1 MINSFCIYAQAEPE
15 IHYQEVKDSLSRK
28 EVRKINNAEMK
39 QSNSQL
45 FVNLSYVFAKL
56 NTTASFELPSG
67 LLTAKLG
74 LEENLGL
81 PDVRNFITGSFIYR
95 ATLRSG
101 IYMTYYGI
109 NREKSWQ
116 IDKDIIFLND
126 TIHAGSKTKAYFNT
140 QVISTGYLF
149 AVLKDPN
156 TFLGAY
162 LNIYVMM
169 LNTGVKS
176 DLQNRNLGVKMT
188 APLPNFGLVAMFRLT
203 NWLSLDANIGFFSLH
218 TKTFGGTIYDLNI
231 SFLFNATKWL
241 GFNLSYQEFDINV
254 FFPSNTINTNIDYN
268 FRGPALGVQVKF

>member
-1 MINSFCIYAQAEPE
+1 
-15 IHYQEVKDSLSRK
+15 
-28 EVRKINNAEMK
+28 
-39 QSNSQL
+39 
-45 FVNLSYVFAKL
+45 
-56 NTTASFELPSG
+56 
-67 LLTAKLG
+67 
-74 LEENLGL
+74 
-81 PDVRNFITGSFIYR
+81 
-95 ATLRSG
+95 
-101 IYMTYYGI
+101 MTYYGI

-126 TIHAGSKTKAYFNT
+126 TIHAGSNTKAYFNT

-156 TFLGAY
+156 SFLGAY
-162 LNIYVMM
+162 LNIYMMM

-176 DLQNRNLGVKMT
+176 DLLNINSGVKMT
-188 APLPNFGLVAMFRLT
+188 APLPNFGLVAMFKLT
-203 NWLSLDANIGFFSLH
+203 NWLNMDANIGFFSLH
-218 TKTFGGTIYDLNI
+218 TKTFGGTIYNLNI